1 MQRKKESLMQY
12 ASRSA
17 SAAEQQHVLDDVAAV
32 QADRNQADGLLQV
45 THLKPSCKALHTDG
59 VRDFGYASRLR

>member
-1 MQRKKESLMQY
+1 MQY

-32 QADRNQADGLLQV
+32 QADRNQADGMLQV
-45 THLKPSCKALHTDG
+45 I
-59 VRDFGYASRLR
+59 VLRPPKQFKLIA

>member
-17 SAAEQQHVLDDVAAV
+17 SAAEQQRVLDDVAAV
-32 QADRNQADGLLQV
+32 QADRNQADGMLQV
-45 THLKPSCKALHTDG
+45 I
-59 VRDFGYASRLR
+59 VLRPPKQFKLIA